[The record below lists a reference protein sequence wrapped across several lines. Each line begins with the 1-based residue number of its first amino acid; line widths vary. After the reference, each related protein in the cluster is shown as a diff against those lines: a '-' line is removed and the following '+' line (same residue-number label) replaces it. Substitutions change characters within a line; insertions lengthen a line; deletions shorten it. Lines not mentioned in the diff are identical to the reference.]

1 MSSELINSPRG
12 RLFCNGSAILIVFDM
27 DGTLIDAEAIDEIA
41 KAANVGDLV
50 VALTKRAMR
59 GEMDFEEA
67 LRERVKLLKGLRVEE
82 VNKVALNIPL
92 MKGAKKLIHELKKEY
107 RVAIVSGGFTIVAE
121 RVAQELEID
130 CLVANT
136 LVIEDGVLTGE
147 VVGPIVRQNSK
158 KDALEAIAKREGIRP
173 KDCVVIGDGANDIS
187 MFEASGFSIAFNAN
201 PILYDLADVII
212 TKKDLSLILPVVRGG
227 AYAEGVTRKE
237 SAAKKRRGRLEA

>member
-1 MSSELINSPRG
+1 
-12 RLFCNGSAILIVFDM
+12 
-27 DGTLIDAEAIDEIA
+27 
-41 KAANVGDLV
+41 
-50 VALTKRAMR
+50 
-59 GEMDFEEA
+59 
-67 LRERVKLLKGLRVEE
+67 
-82 VNKVALNIPL
+82 
-92 MKGAKKLIHELKKEY
+92 LKKEY

-130 CLVANT
+130 CLVANK